1 MSSGSDIDQTD
12 TGAGTTGTATES
24 AAPEDLQ
31 QVVSKWR
38 NIVNATSGRLKS
50 VLISAKVQYN
60 ASGEDMRL
68 YVVFQDFLGER
79 YVNDPATKEL
89 LERVIA
95 DQIGKKVE
103 VKMMLQQDAQVSQ
116 VRLVNVSIEEKIRQ
130 QVHFDNIEIE
140 D

>member
-1 MSSGSDIDQTD
+1 MAEYCKCHQRT
-12 TGAGTTGTATES
+12 
-24 AAPEDLQ
+24 
-31 QVVSKWR
+31 
-38 NIVNATSGRLKS
+38 
-50 VLISAKVQYN
+50 
-60 ASGEDMRL
+60 
-68 YVVFQDFLGER
+68 FER

-116 VRLVNVSIEEKIRQ
+116 MRLVNVSIEEKIRQ

>member
-1 MSSGSDIDQTD
+1 M
-12 TGAGTTGTATES
+12 
-24 AAPEDLQ
+24 
-31 QVVSKWR
+31 
-38 NIVNATSGRLKS
+38 
-50 VLISAKVQYN
+50 
-60 ASGEDMRL
+60 
-68 YVVFQDFLGER
+68 VFQDFLGER
-79 YVNDPATKEL
+79 DVNDPAPTEL